1 MPVIYIHGVNVRDPA
16 FGIALRESVERW
28 IWPAVAPAAGQP
40 LTYLPVFWGDIA
52 SDFRW
57 NLASRPRT
65 SILRQ
70 GGDAPAIALV
80 RTSPRTLWNAR
91 IEAEEMRQ
99 SGPLVGG
106 SAELAEHAILDLTAV
121 APDRRADLLSDLYL
135 ASVEEAG
142 RGLSPEEEAR
152 VAPAAARVAEDWDGV
167 IGSDSDR
174 LATMLD
180 RVDAAVTRVA
190 AAGASEWVSR
200 AGELGRR
207 ALAAPGDIL
216 STFLAE
222 TRPALNTLVAQFFGD
237 VLTYLSTRGSKGMP
251 GPIPQR
257 VLEGLRAAVAEA
269 PDEPVV
275 VITHSMGGQLLYDAV
290 TIFMDGDPTL
300 EKVRIAH
307 WISCA
312 CQVSFFAELGQFPGA
327 DHKARAP
334 GHLPRPPRVD
344 AWTNFYDPNDFFGF
358 VMNPVF
364 EGVQDQEYHTGYGLA
379 LAHTGYLTRPSFFE
393 RIAGVLRS

>member
-1 MPVIYIHGVNVRDPA
+1 VPVIYIHGVNVRDPA

-80 RTSPRTLWNAR
+80 RTSPKTLWNAR

-106 SAELAEHAILDLTAV
+106 AAELAEPAILDLSAV
-121 APDRRADLLSDLYL
+121 APDRRADMLSDLYV

-142 RGLSPEEEAR
+142 PALSPEEEAR
-152 VAPAAARVAEDWDGV
+152 VAPAAARVAEGWDKV

-174 LATMLD
+174 LATMLHQ
-180 RVDAAVTRVA
+180 VDAAVMRVA

-207 ALAAPGDIL
+207 ALAAPGDQNPPSWIC
-216 STFLAE
+216 
-222 TRPALNTLVAQFFGD
+222 RP
-237 VLTYLSTRGSKGMP
+237 
-251 GPIPQR
+251 
-257 VLEGLRAAVAEA
+257 
-269 PDEPVV
+269 
-275 VITHSMGGQLLYDAV
+275 
-290 TIFMDGDPTL
+290 
-300 EKVRIAH
+300 
-307 WISCA
+307 W
-312 CQVSFFAELGQFPGA
+312 
-327 DHKARAP
+327 
-334 GHLPRPPRVD
+334 PR
-344 AWTNFYDPNDFFGF
+344 T
-358 VMNPVF
+358 
-364 EGVQDQEYHTGYGLA
+364 
-379 LAHTGYLTRPSFFE
+379 
-393 RIAGVLRS
+393 AGRTC